1 MMTTETKAIKPGND
15 LAAVAARFGVTRAQ
29 LAQLQTEFGPLL
41 LRGDDLGYVGARGK
55 FEVLIWVAA

>member
-29 LAQLQTEFGPLL
+29 LAQLQTEFGPLF
-41 LRGDDLGYVGARGK
+41 LRGDDLGYMSEYGK
-55 FEVLIWVAA
+55 FEVLTWAGA